1 MGLLLAKNDVQEVT
15 MGAQRK
21 AKRRE
26 EEKRVRYAV
35 IGLGYIAQVAILP
48 AFAHARQNSE
58 LAALVSGDPMKLRRL
73 SKKYSVSKTYSY
85 DEFSACLGD
94 REIDAVFIALPNF
107 LHRDFAVAAARA
119 EKHVLCRK
127 RLAVTEEECEDII
140 RAADE
145 SGVRLMTAYRLHFEK
160 GNLEA
165 IAIARSGRIGDP
177 RIFQSLF
184 TMQVADG
191 NIRLR
196 EENQGGGPFYDIGI
210 YCINAARYLFRAEP
224 FEVMAWRASSRESG
238 FRRVAETASAVLR
251 FPGDRIAAFTCS
263 FGASDTGWY
272 QLVGTK
278 GDLRL
283 DPAYEYAEPLRL
295 RVTAGNGTRERRF
308 GKRDQF
314 AAELLE
320 FSDCVL
326 AGRDPEP
333 SGREGLADVRL
344 LRALFRSADAGR
356 PVSLTDFARLRRP
369 GPDQEIRRP
378 PVSKPSLVHAEP
390 PSPA

>member
-1 MGLLLAKNDVQEVT
+1 MGTLLAKNRFQEVT
-15 MGAQRK
+15 MAVRRK

-26 EEKRVRYAV
+26 EEKRIRYAV
-35 IGLGYIAQVAILP
+35 VGLGYIAQVAILP
-48 AFAHARQNSE
+48 AFAHARRNSE
-58 LAALVSGDPMKLRRL
+58 LAALVSGDPVKLRRL

-85 DEFSACLGD
+85 EEFSACLED
-94 REIDAVFIALPNF
+94 RGVDAVFIALPNF
-107 LHRDFAVAAARA
+107 HHRDFAVAAARA
-119 EKHVLCRK
+119 GKHVLCEK
-127 RLAVTEEECEDII
+127 PLAVTEEECEDII

-145 SGVRLMTAYRLHFEK
+145 AGVRLMTAYRLHFEK

-165 IAIARSGRIGDP
+165 VAIARSGRIGDP
-177 RIFQSLF
+177 RIFQSVF

-196 EENQGGGPFYDIGI
+196 GEEQGGGPFYDIGI

-224 FEVMAWRASSRESG
+224 FEVVAWRASSRERR
-238 FRRVAETASAVLR
+238 FRHVAETASAILR
-251 FPGDRIAAFTCS
+251 FPGDRLAAFTCS
-263 FGASDTGWY
+263 FGASDAGWY

-283 DPAYEYAEPLRL
+283 DPAYEYAEPLHL
-295 RVTAGNGTRERRF
+295 RVTAAGRTRDRRF

-314 AAELLE
+314 AAELVE

-326 AGRDPEP
+326 QGRDPEP
-333 SGREGLADVRL
+333 SGREGLADVRVI
-344 LRALFRSADAGR
+344 RALFRSADAGR
-356 PVSLTDFARLRRP
+356 PVSLSEFARSRRP
-369 GPDQEIRRP
+369 GPEQEIRRP